1 MVSTSISNILTQ
13 SILGCGNK
21 VNYTEHNGLIP
32 LDLWGNM
39 NLQLSSCDLQCER
52 EYQRLLLVGGILCG
66 SVLESVKNPY
76 SHLCNLILILLCFFL
91 SCLYHQKTHRIEISS
106 AEWKRPLSP
115 WRVGLLGVTAAAVF
129 HSSHFWTQPKMF
141 HMVEVLQAFCKY

>member
-1 MVSTSISNILTQ
+1 MVSTSISNIFTQ
-13 SILGCGNK
+13 NILGCSNK

-39 NLQLSSCDLQCER
+39 NLQFSSCDWHCER
-52 EYQRLLLVGGILCG
+52 EHQRLLVGGILCG

-76 SHLCNLILILLCFFL
+76 SHFCNLILILLCFFL
-91 SCLYHQKTHRIEISS
+91 SCLCHQKTHRIEISS
-106 AEWKRPLSP
+106 AEWKWSLLP
-115 WRVGLLGVTAAAVF
+115 WRVALLGVTAAAGF
-129 HSSHFWTQPKMF
+129 HSSHFWTQSEMF